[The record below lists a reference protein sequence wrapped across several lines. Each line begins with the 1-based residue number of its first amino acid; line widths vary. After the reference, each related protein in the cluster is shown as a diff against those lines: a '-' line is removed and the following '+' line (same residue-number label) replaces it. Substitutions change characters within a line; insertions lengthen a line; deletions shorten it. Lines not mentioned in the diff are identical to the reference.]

1 MIFTSHSN
9 MGDFLFSWAVASW
22 YYKTHGEKIH
32 WVFPAANGKNCP
44 VERVLHYQKLN
55 NLLSYQD
62 FTEKISYV
70 DAPWKPFWNPA
81 DFGIDGKY
89 ANFGIWE
96 RPYVYVSQFYADRYG
111 YSYDPNF
118 VIKYR
123 NIDVPVHDDVWIE
136 TAPWRDNVGSLKQV
150 IPPNCYQMSHG
161 EDVEVNINIAAKAKN
176 VWTNG
181 GGFTILMD
189 LCNIST
195 IIYKTREEYELGDKP
210 AFRWMSF
217 PDKNYI
223 RHRYILT

>member
-1 MIFTSHSN
+1 
-9 MGDFLFSWAVASW
+9 
-22 YYKTHGEKIH
+22 
-32 WVFPAANGKNCP
+32 
-44 VERVLHYQKLN
+44 
-55 NLLSYQD
+55 
-62 FTEKISYV
+62 
-70 DAPWKPFWNPA
+70 
-81 DFGIDGKY
+81 
-89 ANFGIWE
+89 
-96 RPYVYVSQFYADRYG
+96 
-111 YSYDPNF
+111 
-118 VIKYR
+118 
-123 NIDVPVHDDVWIE
+123 
-136 TAPWRDNVGSLKQV
+136 
-150 IPPNCYQMSHG
+150 MSHG